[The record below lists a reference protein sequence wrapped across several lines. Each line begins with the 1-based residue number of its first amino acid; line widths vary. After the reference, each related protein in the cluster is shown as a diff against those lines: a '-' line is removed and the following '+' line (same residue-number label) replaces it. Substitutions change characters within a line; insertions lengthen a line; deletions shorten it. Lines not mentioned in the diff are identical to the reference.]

1 MYTIKPFEELTYHD
15 DFMFG
20 VVMQDRDICHESL
33 ECMLGFKIDHIE
45 YAESQKTIEPLYVH
59 HTV

>member
-20 VVMQDRDICHESL
+20 IVMQDDKVYHESV
-33 ECMLGFKIDHIE
+33 
-45 YAESQKTIEPLYVH
+45 TIY
-59 HTV
+59 